1 MKLFE
6 ELSQQALQ
14 DEYFTDLLVK
24 LEVLSAQKFF
34 QLARIEL
41 QPKELTDALRFAD
54 ILSRSENPEAK
65 NKAYKIVSLLSET
78 NHQDQTYLSFA
89 KPILVRL
96 GNFPA
101 LKFLEDSSNY
111 EVLSPREV
119 VFERIIKETF
129 HAIPNS
135 EYTFTDSQYEIYENL
150 KRNNH
155 YSFSGPTS
163 IGKSFIIKAFI
174 HHLISEHKG
183 TDNIALLV
191 PTRALINQAAN
202 QIKTEFSQYQQYKV
216 LTHPIIPGA
225 FRKESNKFIF
235 IFTPERLI
243 SYLSEPSN
251 PKIDYLFIDEAHKI
265 VSEKDTRSPLYY
277 HAVLQAERKSVKL
290 YFASPNIPNPEI
302 FLRLFEKSSD
312 ESLCIKSS
320 PVSQNRYFLD
330 LIERRG
336 ILLSDS
342 GTEVGLDVDFNN
354 CNLNHWIS
362 KLSNG
367 EKSIVYCNSKS
378 DTIELALEFSRTLPT
393 KNVPEV
399 NEVISL
405 IEEHL
410 HKKYYLIDCLK
421 KGVAF
426 HFGNLPQRIRERVE
440 WLFENRKIDFIFCT
454 STLLEGVNLPA
465 KNIFILSNA
474 IGLTKFTDIDFW
486 NLCGRAGRLTK
497 ELSGNII
504 CTRAE
509 QRKNRWDKPVTD
521 LNVVRK
527 KEITKLEPQIISGKG
542 NFFKNVESA
551 LTGKNFSIKSPSAD
565 QVRIWKHYAN
575 IALIHEIRG
584 DDSVLR
590 SNIILNTDAAQA
602 VLRSKSSSNSV
613 PQKILE
619 SSSGIKA
626 EYQNNIYSD
635 TELNKSILSQDITY
649 ESALFALN
657 SLSALYNWEH
667 EESSGRDPLYRSKDT
682 LKYYAVLIAEWAN
695 TKPLHL
701 MIQSALN
708 YHDKKGEIW
717 VVDKLEPFDKNSQ
730 RQLNIVIN
738 GLISDID
745 NFIRFKIRSYFEN
758 YNMLLKA
765 RFGEEASGPNWSEFL
780 EYGTTDLRII
790 ELQNYG
796 IPRHLAQFL
805 IINFSD
811 LMNFTD
817 KTTVP
822 FNKEKILSLM
832 ADFADEHKELSELHL
847 YEQ

>member
-6 ELSQQALQ
+6 ELSRQALQ
-14 DEYFTDLLVK
+14 DDYFTELLVK
-24 LEVLSAQKFF
+24 LEVLSAHKFF
-34 QLARIEL
+34 QLPNTLL

-65 NKAYKIVSLLSET
+65 NKAYKVVSLLSET
-78 NHQDQTYLSFA
+78 YQQDQTYLSFA

-101 LKFLEDSSNY
+101 LKFLEDHLDH
-111 EVLSPREV
+111 EVISPREV
-119 VFERIIKETF
+119 VFEKIIKETF

-135 EYTFTDSQYEIYENL
+135 EHTFTDSQYEIYENL
-150 KRNNH
+150 KKNNH

-202 QIKTEFSQYQQYKV
+202 QIKTEFAQYQQYKV

-225 FRKESNKFIF
+225 FRNESNKFIF

-251 PKIDYLFIDEAHKI
+251 PKVDYLFIDEAHKI

-330 LIERRG
+330 LVDKRG
-336 ILLSDS
+336 LLLSDS
-342 GTEVGLDVDFNN
+342 EAEVNLDIDFQT
-354 CNLNHWIS
+354 CTLNHWIS

-378 DTIELALEFSRTLPT
+378 DTIELALEFSETLPV

-399 NEVISL
+399 NEVIAL
-405 IEEHL
+405 IEQHL

-504 CTRAE
+504 CTRAKD
-509 QRKNRWDKPVTD
+509 RKNRWDRPETD

-527 KEITKLEPQIISGKG
+527 KQIMKLEPQIISGKG

-551 LTGKNFSIKSPSAD
+551 LTGDHFSTKKPSAD
-565 QVRIWKHYAN
+565 QVKIWKHYAN

-590 SNIILNTDAAQA
+590 SNVILRTETAKIT
-602 VLRSKSSSNSV
+602 LKSKSASNSV
-613 PQKILE
+613 PEKILE

-626 EYQNNIYSD
+626 EYQNNIFSD
-635 TELNKSILSQDITY
+635 PNLNKSILSQEITY
-649 ESALFALN
+649 ESALVALN
-657 SLSALYNWEH
+657 LLSDLYRWDN
-667 EESSGRDPLYRSKDT
+667 EESSGRTPLYRSKDT

-708 YHDKKGEIW
+708 YYEKKGEVW
-717 VVDKLEPFDKNSQ
+717 VVDKLEPFDKDNK
-730 RQLNIVIN
+730 RLLNIVIN

-745 NFIRFKIRSYFEN
+745 NFIRFKIRGYFEN

-765 RFGEEASGPNWSEFL
+765 RFGEEASGPNWSEYL
-780 EYGTTDLRII
+780 EYGTTDSRII

-805 IINFSD
+805 IINFKD

-817 KTTVP
+817 KTIVP
-822 FNKEKILSLM
+822 FNKEIVLSHM
-832 ADFADEHKELSELHL
+832 DKSGDEYKELSELQL
-847 YEQ
+847 YG

>member
-14 DEYFTDLLVK
+14 DEYFTELLVK
-24 LEVLSAQKFF
+24 LETLSAQKFF
-34 QLARIEL
+34 HLPNTPVQ
-41 QPKELTDALRFAD
+41 QKELTDALRFAD
-54 ILSRSENPEAK
+54 ILSRSEIPDAK

-78 NHQDQTYLSFA
+78 HQQDETYSSFA

-101 LKFLEDSSNY
+101 LRFLEENL
-111 EVLSPREV
+111 VHNVITPREV
-119 VFERIIKETF
+119 VFEKIIKETF
-129 HAIPNS
+129 HSIPNS
-135 EYTFTDSQYEIYENL
+135 EHTFTDSQYEIYENL
-150 KRNNH
+150 KKNNH

-163 IGKSFIIKAFI
+163 IGKSFIIKAFM

-202 QIKTEFSQYQQYKV
+202 QIKTEFIQYQQYKV

-225 FRKESNKFIF
+225 FKNESNKFIF

-243 SYLSEPSN
+243 AYLSELSN

-265 VSEKDTRSPLYY
+265 VSEKDTRSPVYY

-290 YFASPNIPNPEI
+290 YFASPNIPNPEV

-330 LIERRG
+330 LIDKRG

-342 GTEVGLDVDFNN
+342 ETEVSLDIDFPT
-354 CNLNHWIS
+354 CDLNHWIS

-367 EKSIVYCNSKS
+367 EKSIVYCNSKA
-378 DTIELALEFSRTLPT
+378 DTIELALEFSKILEV

-399 NEVISL
+399 NEVIAL
-405 IEEHL
+405 IEQHL
-410 HKKYYLIDCLK
+410 HKKYYLIDCLR

-426 HFGNLPQRIRERVE
+426 HFGNLPQRIREKVE
-440 WLFENRKIDFIFCT
+440 WLFENKKIDFIFCT

-504 CTRAE
+504 CTRAKIS
-509 QRKNRWDKPVTD
+509 QNRWDKPETD
-521 LNVVRK
+521 LDVVRK
-527 KEITKLEPQIISGKG
+527 KQIKNLEPQIISGKG
-542 NFFKNVESA
+542 NFFKNIEAA
-551 LTGKNFSIKSPSAD
+551 LTGEKFTVKNPPAD
-565 QVRIWKHYAN
+565 QVKIWKHYAN

-584 DDSVLR
+584 DDTVLR
-590 SNIILNTDAAQA
+590 SNFILRAESAKTN
-602 VLRSKSSSNSV
+602 LKSKSSSNCV
-613 PQKILE
+613 PEKILE

-626 EYQNNIYSD
+626 EYQNSIFSD
-635 TELNKSILSQDITY
+635 PSISSSALAQEITY
-649 ESALFALN
+649 DSALLALN
-657 SLSALYNWEH
+657 LLSNLYRWDK
-667 EESSGRDPLYRSKDT
+667 EESSGKNALFRSKET

-695 TKPLHL
+695 TTPLHL

-708 YHDKKGEIW
+708 YHDKKGELW
-717 VVDKLEPFDKNSQ
+717 VVKQMEPFDKNNK
-730 RQLNIVIN
+730 RLLNIVIN
-738 GLISDID
+738 DLISDID
-745 NFIRFKIRSYFEN
+745 NIIRFKIRSYFEN

-765 RFGEEASGPNWSEFL
+765 RFGEAASGPNWSEFL
-780 EYGTTDLRII
+780 EYGTTDARII

-805 IINFSD
+805 ITNFEE

-817 KTTVP
+817 KTIVP
-822 FNKEKILSLM
+822 FDKQLILSKM
-832 ADFADEHKELSELHL
+832 DKSTDEHKELSELQL
-847 YEQ
+847 Y

>member
-24 LEVLSAQKFF
+24 LETLSAQKFF
-34 QLARIEL
+34 HIPNTPVQ
-41 QPKELTDALRFAD
+41 QKELTDALRFAD
-54 ILSRSENPEAK
+54 ILSRSEIPDAK

-78 NHQDQTYLSFA
+78 HQQDETYSSFA
-89 KPILVRL
+89 TPILVRL

-101 LKFLEDSSNY
+101 LRFLEENL
-111 EVLSPREV
+111 VHNVITPREV
-119 VFERIIKETF
+119 VFEKIIKETF
-129 HAIPNS
+129 HSIPNS
-135 EYTFTDSQYEIYENL
+135 EHTFTDSQYEIYENL
-150 KRNNH
+150 KKNNH

-163 IGKSFIIKAFI
+163 IGKSFIIKAFM

-202 QIKTEFSQYQQYKV
+202 QIKTEFIQYQQYKV

-225 FRKESNKFIF
+225 FKNESNKFIF

-243 SYLSEPSN
+243 AYLSELSN

-290 YFASPNIPNPEI
+290 YFASPNIPNPEV

-330 LIERRG
+330 LIDKRG

-342 GTEVGLDVDFNN
+342 ETEVNLDIDFPT
-354 CNLNHWIS
+354 CDLNHWIR

-367 EKSIVYCNSKS
+367 EKSIIYCNSKA
-378 DTIELALEFSRTLPT
+378 DTIELALEFSKTLEI

-399 NEVISL
+399 NEVIAL
-405 IEEHL
+405 IEQHL
-410 HKKYYLIDCLK
+410 HKKYYLIDCLR

-426 HFGNLPQRIRERVE
+426 HFGNLPQRIREKVE
-440 WLFENRKIDFIFCT
+440 WLFENKKIDFIFCT

-504 CTRAE
+504 CTRAKIS
-509 QRKNRWDKPVTD
+509 QNRWDKPETD
-521 LNVVRK
+521 LDVVRK
-527 KEITKLEPQIISGKG
+527 KQIKNLEPQIISGKG
-542 NFFKNVESA
+542 NFFKNIEAA
-551 LTGKNFSIKSPSAD
+551 LTGEKFTIKNPPAD
-565 QVRIWKHYAN
+565 QVKIWKHYAN

-584 DDSVLR
+584 DDTVLR
-590 SNIILNTDAAQA
+590 SNFILRAENAKTN
-602 VLRSKSSSNSV
+602 LKSKSSSNRV
-613 PQKILE
+613 PEKILE

-626 EYQNNIYSD
+626 EYQNSIFSD
-635 TELNKSILSQDITY
+635 PNLSSSALDQEITY
-649 ESALFALN
+649 ESALLALN
-657 SLSALYNWEH
+657 LLSNLYRWDK
-667 EESSGRDPLYRSKDT
+667 EESSGKKPLFKSKET
-682 LKYYAVLIAEWAN
+682 LKYYAA
-695 TKPLHL
+695 
-701 MIQSALN
+701 
-708 YHDKKGEIW
+708 
-717 VVDKLEPFDKNSQ
+717 
-730 RQLNIVIN
+730 
-738 GLISDID
+738 
-745 NFIRFKIRSYFEN
+745 
-758 YNMLLKA
+758 
-765 RFGEEASGPNWSEFL
+765 
-780 EYGTTDLRII
+780 LRI
-790 ELQNYG
+790 L
-796 IPRHLAQFL
+796 
-805 IINFSD
+805 
-811 LMNFTD
+811 
-817 KTTVP
+817 
-822 FNKEKILSLM
+822 
-832 ADFADEHKELSELHL
+832 
-847 YEQ
+847 

>member
-14 DEYFTDLLVK
+14 DEYFTELLVK
-24 LEVLSAQKFF
+24 LETLSAQKFF
-34 QLARIEL
+34 HLSNTPVGQ
-41 QPKELTDALRFAD
+41 KELTDALRFAD
-54 ILSRSENPEAK
+54 ILSRSEIPDAK
-65 NKAYKIVSLLSET
+65 NKAYKIISLLSET
-78 NHQDQTYLSFA
+78 HKQDETYSSFA
-89 KPILVRL
+89 TSILVRL

-101 LKFLEDSSNY
+101 LRFLEKNLVH
-111 EVLSPREV
+111 EVKTPREV
-119 VFERIIKETF
+119 VFEKIIKETF
-129 HAIPNS
+129 HSIPNS
-135 EYTFTDSQYEIYENL
+135 EHTFTDSQYEIYENL
-150 KRNNH
+150 KKNNH

-163 IGKSFIIKAFI
+163 IGKSFIIKAFM

-202 QIKTEFSQYQQYKV
+202 QIKTEFIQHQQYKI

-225 FRKESNKFIF
+225 FKNESNRFIF

-243 SYLSEPSN
+243 AYLSELSN

-265 VSEKDTRSPLYY
+265 VSERDTRSPLYY

-290 YFASPNIPNPEI
+290 YFASPNIPNPEV

-330 LIERRG
+330 LIDKKG
-336 ILLSDS
+336 VLLSDS
-342 GTEVGLDVDFNN
+342 ETEVNLNIDFPT
-354 CNLNHWIS
+354 CDLNHWIR

-367 EKSIVYCNSKS
+367 EKSIVYCNSKA
-378 DTIELALEFSRTLPT
+378 DTIELALEFAKTLEV
-393 KNVPEV
+393 KNIPEV
-399 NEVISL
+399 SEVIAL
-405 IEEHL
+405 IEQHL
-410 HKKYYLIDCLK
+410 HKKYYLIDCLR

-426 HFGNLPQRIRERVE
+426 HFGNLPQRIREKVE
-440 WLFENRKIDFIFCT
+440 WLFENKKIDFIFCT

-504 CTRAE
+504 CTRAKIS
-509 QRKNRWDKPVTD
+509 QNRWDKPETD
-521 LNVVRK
+521 LDVVRNK
-527 KEITKLEPQIISGKG
+527 RIKNLEPQIISGKG

-551 LTGKNFSIKSPSAD
+551 LTGEKFTIKNPTAD
-565 QVRIWKHYAN
+565 QVKIWKHYAN

-590 SNIILNTDAAQA
+590 SNFIIKAETAKTNLK
-602 VLRSKSSSNSV
+602 SKSSSNCV
-613 PQKILE
+613 PEKILE

-626 EYQNNIYSD
+626 EYQNSIFSD
-635 TELNKSILSQDITY
+635 PNLSNSALSQDITY
-649 ESALFALN
+649 ESALLALN
-657 SLSALYNWEH
+657 LLSDLYRWDK
-667 EESSGRDPLYRSKDT
+667 EESSGKAPLFKSKET

-708 YHDKKGEIW
+708 YYEKKGEVW
-717 VVDKLEPFDKNSQ
+717 VVNKMEPFDKNNK
-730 RQLNIVIN
+730 RLLNIVIN
-738 GLISDID
+738 NLISDID
-745 NFIRFKIRSYFEN
+745 NIIRFKIRSYFEN

-765 RFGEEASGPNWSEFL
+765 RFGEAASGPNWSEFL
-780 EYGTTDLRII
+780 EYGTTDARII

-796 IPRHLAQFL
+796 IPRHLAQYL
-805 IINFSD
+805 ITNFEE

-817 KTTVP
+817 QTLVP
-822 FNKEKILSLM
+822 FDKQLILSKM
-832 ADFADEHKELSELHL
+832 DKSADEHKELSELQL
-847 YEQ
+847 Y

>member
-14 DEYFTDLLVK
+14 DEYFTELLVK
-24 LEVLSAQKFF
+24 LETLSAQKFF
-34 QLARIEL
+34 HLPNTPVQ
-41 QPKELTDALRFAD
+41 QKELTDALRFAD
-54 ILSRSENPEAK
+54 ILSRSEIPDAK

-78 NHQDQTYLSFA
+78 HQQDETYSSFA
-89 KPILVRL
+89 TPILVRL

-101 LKFLEDSSNY
+101 LRFLEENL
-111 EVLSPREV
+111 VHNVITPREV
-119 VFERIIKETF
+119 VFEKIIKETF
-129 HAIPNS
+129 HSIPNS
-135 EYTFTDSQYEIYENL
+135 EHTFTDSQYEIYENL
-150 KRNNH
+150 KKNNH

-163 IGKSFIIKAFI
+163 IGKSFIIKAFM

-202 QIKTEFSQYQQYKV
+202 QIKTEFIQYPQYKV

-225 FRKESNKFIF
+225 FKNESNKFIF

-243 SYLSEPSN
+243 AYLSELSN

-290 YFASPNIPNPEI
+290 YFASPNIPNPEV

-330 LIERRG
+330 LIDKRG

-342 GTEVGLDVDFNN
+342 ETEVSLDIDFPT
-354 CNLNHWIS
+354 CDLNHWIR

-367 EKSIVYCNSKS
+367 EKSIVYCNSKA
-378 DTIELALEFSRTLPT
+378 DTIELALEFSKTLEV

-399 NEVISL
+399 NEVIAL
-405 IEEHL
+405 IEQHL
-410 HKKYYLIDCLK
+410 HKKYYLIDCLR

-426 HFGNLPQRIRERVE
+426 HFGNLPQRIREKVE
-440 WLFENRKIDFIFCT
+440 WLFENKKIDFIFCT

-504 CTRAE
+504 CTRAKIS
-509 QRKNRWDKPVTD
+509 QNRWDKPETD
-521 LNVVRK
+521 LDVVRK
-527 KEITKLEPQIISGKG
+527 KQIKNLEPQIISGKG
-542 NFFKNVESA
+542 NFFKNIEAA
-551 LTGKNFSIKSPSAD
+551 LTGEKFTVKKPPAD
-565 QVRIWKHYAN
+565 QVKIWKHYAN

-584 DDSVLR
+584 DDTVLR
-590 SNIILNTDAAQA
+590 SNFILRAESAKTN
-602 VLRSKSSSNSV
+602 LKSKSSSNCV
-613 PQKILE
+613 PEKILE

-626 EYQNNIYSD
+626 EYQNSIFSD
-635 TELNKSILSQDITY
+635 PNLSSSALAQEITY
-649 ESALFALN
+649 DSALLALN
-657 SLSALYNWEH
+657 LLSNLYRWDK
-667 EESSGRDPLYRSKDT
+667 EESSGKNALFRSKEK

-708 YHDKKGEIW
+708 YHDKKGELW
-717 VVDKLEPFDKNSQ
+717 VVKQMEPFDKNNK
-730 RQLNIVIN
+730 RLLNIVIN
-738 GLISDID
+738 DLISDID
-745 NFIRFKIRSYFEN
+745 NTIRFKIRSYFEN

-765 RFGEEASGPNWSEFL
+765 RFGEAASGPNWSEFL
-780 EYGTTDLRII
+780 EYGTTDARII

-805 IINFSD
+805 ITNFED

-817 KTTVP
+817 KTIVP
-822 FNKEKILSLM
+822 FDKQLILSKM
-832 ADFADEHKELSELHL
+832 DKSTDEHKELSELQL
-847 YEQ
+847 Y